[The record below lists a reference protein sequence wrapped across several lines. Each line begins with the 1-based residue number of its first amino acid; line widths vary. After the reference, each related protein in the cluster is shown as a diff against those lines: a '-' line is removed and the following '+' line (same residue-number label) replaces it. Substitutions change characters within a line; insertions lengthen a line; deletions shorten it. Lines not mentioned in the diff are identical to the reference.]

1 MSASADTTS
10 SIIPMIDYQPRTRL
24 IFGPGTM
31 GLIGKVSKEVGGK
44 RVLLVTDAGLR
55 KTGQVD
61 RATALIEEEGLH
73 VTIFD
78 EVRPNPTTEDVAKG
92 LAVAKEVNAEQIIGF
107 GGGSSLD
114 CAKGINFLFTN
125 GGRMEDYWGVGKA
138 KQPMLPLIAIPTT
151 SGTGSEA
158 QSFALIANPDT
169 HMKMACGDKKAACK
183 VAILDPELTV
193 SMPVSVTANT
203 GIDAITHAVE
213 SYVTNRR
220 TPISNLFA
228 AEAWRLLHQGFT
240 DIFKQADDV
249 EARGQMQLGAYY
261 AGAAIENSMLGAA
274 HSCANPLSAHFGTT
288 HGIAVGVMLPH
299 VIRFNAKVARQ
310 WYGELAEIAGLCDQK
325 DPEASEILADY
336 IVSLID
342 SSGSPTSLKAC
353 HVDRELIPK
362 LASEASQQ
370 WTAQFNPRDITAP
383 DFEELYRCALDT

>member
-1 MSASADTTS
+1 MSASADTKS
-10 SIIPMIDYQPRTRL
+10 SITPMFDYQPRTRL
-24 IFGPGTM
+24 IFGPGTLS
-31 GLIGKVSKEVGGK
+31 LIGKVSKEVQGQ
-44 RVLLVTDAGLR
+44 RVLLVTDQGLR
-55 KTGQVD
+55 ATGQVD
-61 RATALIEEEGLH
+61 RAKDLIEEEGMQ
-73 VTIFD
+73 VTVFD
-78 EVRPNPTTEDVAKG
+78 DVRPNPTTDDVDRG
-92 LAVAKEVNAEQIIGF
+92 LAVAKQIKAEQIIGF

-114 CAKGINFLFTN
+114 CAKGINFLYTN

-138 KQPMLPLIAIPTT
+138 KKPMLPLIAIPTT

-169 HMKMACGDKKAACK
+169 HMKMACGDKKAACE

-228 AEAWRLLHQGFT
+228 AEAWRLLHRGFAE
-240 DIFKQADDV
+240 IFKQSDDV

-299 VIRFNAKVARQ
+299 VIRFNAPVAGQ
-310 WYGELAEIAGLCDQK
+310 WYGELAEIAGLCEQN
-325 DPEASEILADY
+325 DPTSSDKLADY

-362 LASEASQQ
+362 LAKEAAQQ
-370 WTAQFNPRDITAP
+370 WTAQFNPREITAP
-383 DFEELYRCALDT
+383 DFEELYQCALDT

>member
-1 MSASADTTS
+1 
-10 SIIPMIDYQPRTRL
+10 MIDYQPRTRL
-24 IFGPGTM
+24 IYGPGTI
-31 GLIGKVSKEVGGK
+31 GLIGKISKDVGGQH
-44 RVLLVTDAGLR
+44 VLLVTDQGLR
-55 KTGQVD
+55 NTGQID
-61 RATALIEEEGLH
+61 RATALIEEEGLN

-78 EVRPNPTTEDVAKG
+78 EVQPNPTTEDVERG
-92 LAVAKEVNAEQIIGF
+92 LAVAKEINAEQIIGF

-138 KQPMLPLIAIPTT
+138 KKPMLPLIAIPTT

-299 VIRFNAKVARQ
+299 VIRFNAKVAKR
-310 WYGELAEIAGLCDQK
+310 WYGELAEIAGLSDQN
-325 DPEASEILADY
+325 DPTASHKLADY

-353 HVDRELIPK
+353 HVDRDLIPK
-362 LASEASQQ
+362 LAKEASQQ
-370 WTAQFNPRDITAP
+370 WTAQFNPREITAP

>member
-1 MSASADTTS
+1 MSAPTDTQPS
-10 SIIPMIDYQPRTRL
+10 LSPVFDYQPRTRL
-24 IFGPGTM
+24 IYGPGTL
-31 GLIGKVSKEVGGK
+31 GLVGKISQEVGGNQI
-44 RVLLVTDAGLR
+44 LMVTDKGLR
-55 KTGQVD
+55 ATGQVD
-61 RATALIEEEGLH
+61 RAKELIEEQELA

-78 EVRPNPTTEDVAKG
+78 DVRPNPTTDDVDKG
-92 LAVAKEVNAEQIIGF
+92 LAVAREIEAEQIIGF

-138 KQPMLPLIAIPTT
+138 KKPMLPLIAIPTT
-151 SGTGSEA
+151 AGTGSEA

-183 VAILDPELTV
+183 VALLDPELTV

-220 TPISNLFA
+220 TPISCLFA
-228 AEAWRLLHQGFT
+228 AEAWKLLHHGFRE
-240 DIFKQADDV
+240 IFKKSDDV
-249 EARGQMQLGAYY
+249 AARGQMQLGAYY

-299 VIRFNAKVARQ
+299 VIRFNAPVAGE
-310 WYGELAEIAGLCDQK
+310 WYGELAELADICPKD
-325 DPEASEILADY
+325 DPEASHKLADY
-336 IVSLID
+336 LVDLID
-342 SSGSPTSLKAC
+342 SSGSPTTLKSC
-353 HVDRELIPK
+353 HVDEALIPK
-362 LASEASQQ
+362 LGREAAQQ
-370 WTAQFNPRDITAP
+370 WTAQFNPREITAP
-383 DFEELYRCALDT
+383 DFEELYRCAID